1 MKGWQKSMSRPER
14 KGTAVHMIQYAG
26 IIRKMKGGV
35 KEKTKKSHK
44 RKKKTEQ
51 LKYPGERVQID
62 IKYVL
67 EECIQFGTRAQ
78 KNYQIIA

>member
-1 MKGWQKSMSRPER
+1 MKKYR
-14 KGTAVHMIQYAG
+14 KFGYEGLSEVYVKARKEGGVHMIQYAG

-62 IKYVL
+62 IKYVP
-67 EECIQFGTRAQ
+67 EECI
-78 KNYQIIA
+78 